1 MRENYVSVVENYISV
16 VEKRILA
23 HPGRLLAATTVALVA
38 SAAVWVGLSNLLV
51 ASNAPALQ
59 MVRVY
64 VLTAPAEEPSLDVAV
79 AVNNAGTAA
88 AERCYAKAYNH
99 PLFSEEIDETTEL
112 GRSEQFDLPP
122 HSGHVPTVNV
132 HLTNL
137 SGETLVGGGVRA
149 PIFYRTECKNAESSD
164 EGRTITVSS
173 LASGS

>member
-1 MRENYVSVVENYISV
+1 MREDYVSVVENYISV
-16 VEKRILA
+16 VEKRIQA
-23 HPGRLLAATTVALVA
+23 HPGRVLAATTLAIVA
-38 SAAVWVGLSNLLV
+38 SVAVWVGLSNLLM

-64 VLTAPAEEPSLDVAV
+64 MLAAPAGEPSLDVAV
-79 AVNNAGTAA
+79 AVNNAGTAT
-88 AERCYAKAYNH
+88 AEGCYAKAYNH

-122 HSGHVPTVNV
+122 RSGHVPTVSV
-132 HLTNL
+132 QLPNL

-164 EGRTITVSS
+164 EGRTITVSD